1 MQILIDIP
9 DSISTEKI
17 DQIIAMIKH
26 QLKNESASIR
36 VEKSNLEKSLLIVLR
51 LSGSIY
57 LIENLY
63 MTDRAFIDTNI
74 WVYSHLKQKR

>member
-36 VEKSNLEKSLLIVLR
+36 VEKVKPRKVFAHRFEVERINIPNRESLH
-51 LSGSIY
+51 
-57 LIENLY
+57 
-63 MTDRAFIDTNI
+63 DRSSF
-74 WVYSHLKQKR
+74 H